1 MSRCQRRIA
10 AGTAL
15 EAEGKME
22 IQTAV
27 ATELTENQL
36 RELADSQA
44 ALARVAAEE
53 KAEKKVEKKIA
64 PVSTRSPASRIDP
77 VAVRDWNLCDCRT
90 DAKFAALLGKP
101 RECPYAIDPERKAWL
116 KEYDR
121 ARGFAEASPPEEAA
135 FGSGWVYGFNY
146 PNKVDFAVPRG
157 ATGKA
162 WMRGWERG
170 VSSRTKLDGED
181 TCLHNP
187 GKFPAPVATQAKPLA
202 KPLSSKMPLVKDK
215 KERDRLVLED
225 RKRGMSFKDIQL
237 KYCGKAHHGS
247 WAHGICKKYGA
258 VKNAAGEAT
267 HSKGGSK

>member
-1 MSRCQRRIA
+1 
-10 AGTAL
+10 
-15 EAEGKME
+15 ME
-22 IQTAV
+22 TQTAV

-36 RELADSQA
+36 KELAESA
-44 ALARVAAEE
+44 TALARVAAEE
-53 KAEKKVEKKIA
+53 QAEKAEKKAAPIA
-64 PVSTRSPASRIDP
+64 TRAAG
-77 VAVRDWNLCDCRT
+77 VAVAIDRLAEDWKLCDVRT
-90 DAKFAALLGKP
+90 DAKFAALLGKS

-181 TCLHNP
+181 ACLHNP
-187 GKFPAPVATQAKPLA
+187 GKFPVPVATQEKPLA